1 MKVHELIKK
10 LENSYPD
17 QECFIEVNNTQYEI
31 DYVNDLND
39 GLEIVLIAGWEKDED
54 EE

>member
-1 MKVHELIKK
+1 MTVRELIEKMEK
-10 LENSYPD
+10 SYPD

-54 EE
+54 GE